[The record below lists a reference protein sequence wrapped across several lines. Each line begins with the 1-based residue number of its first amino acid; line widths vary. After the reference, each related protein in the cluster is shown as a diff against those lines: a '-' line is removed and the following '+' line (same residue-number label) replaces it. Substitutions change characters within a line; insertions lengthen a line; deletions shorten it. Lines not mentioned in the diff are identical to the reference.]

1 MKLKLLYVLRH
12 GQTEWNAQRRMQGR
26 LNSPLTEQGK
36 VQADAHGA
44 VLKRLGGVDHLWV
57 STAGRAQQTA
67 ALVNAHLQA
76 PIEYSDILV
85 ERDCGQWAGKTLS
98 DVESEDADGLQ
109 ALRDDP
115 YNHRPGGG
123 ENLVDLGARIAPLM
137 PKIKQVERAAVISH
151 GVVTKALLQHFLQLS
166 PEEVIRITHPN
177 DLFFRVSFNDTGHCC
192 DRFVLGEVN
201 PEQPQAGLFQS
212 DSPPQQPIQS
222 E

>member
-123 ENLVDLGARIAPLM
+123 ENLVDLGARIAPLI

-201 PEQPQAGLFQS
+201 AEQPQAGLFLS
-212 DSPPQQPIQS
+212 DLPPQQPIQS